1 VRFGIERAARG
12 RLRVSGEVDVF
23 TASALENAIA
33 AELQDEAGE
42 LRLDLSNL
50 SFIDGSGIGILV
62 KTARRLGA
70 RGRLVLERP
79 GKRIVRVLKLV
90 GFDRISNVRIV
101 GDARGSGSRRGR
113 DSVLP
118 SSPLRAVQDPDVRP
132 RARD

>member
-1 VRFGIERAARG
+1 VKFGVERASRG

-23 TASALENAIA
+23 TVDTLETAIA
-33 AELQDEAGE
+33 AELRDEAGE

-50 SFIDGSGIGILV
+50 SFIDGSGIGTLV
-62 KTARRLGA
+62 RTARRLGA

-90 GFDRISNVRIV
+90 GFDRISNVRII
-101 GDARGSGSRRGR
+101 GGARGGGSGSGR

-118 SSPLRAVQDPDVRP
+118 SSPLRAIQDPDVRP
-132 RARD
+132 RPRR